1 MVDFALNTYQINGV
15 DHDLDR
21 VREYLLRTQEQ
32 LCKEHWIGS
41 HMTKGKRIFTYDWY
55 NILAV
60 VEEAGHLKDF
70 K

>member
-1 MVDFALNTYQINGV
+1 MVDFALNTYQKEGV
-15 DHDLDR
+15 SYDLDR

-41 HMTKGKRIFTYDWY
+41 HIVRGRRIFTYDWY
-55 NILAV
+55 NIFLIA
-60 VEEAGHLKDF
+60 EEAQHLKDF